1 MILWIYTVF
10 LGDCLYPHFLLFVPS
25 LYIGTQSRALKL
37 GDILNTLNQQFS
49 QKLQQLDQVL
59 NLCNEA
65 FIESSEWQTL
75 TDEDRLRF
83 AYALLISYKYPRSS
97 HE

>member
-25 LYIGTQSRALKL
+25 LYVGTQSRALKL

-49 QKLQQLDQVL
+49 QKLQQLEQAL
-59 NLCNEA
+59 NLCNDL
-65 FIESSEWQTL
+65 FSTSSNWQNL
-75 TDEDRLRF
+75 TDEERLRF
-83 AYALLISYKYPRSS
+83 AFFVMKAFQKI
-97 HE
+97 